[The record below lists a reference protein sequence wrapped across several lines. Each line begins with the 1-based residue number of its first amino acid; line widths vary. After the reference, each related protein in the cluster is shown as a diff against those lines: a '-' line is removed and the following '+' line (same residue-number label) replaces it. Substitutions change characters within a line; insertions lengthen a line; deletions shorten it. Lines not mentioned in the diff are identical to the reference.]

1 MAKVEALPYDDR
13 TVYSVAAFNRGVGQ
27 WLSRLP
33 TVWVEGEV
41 TEFRRHERWATVFFT
56 LKDPADGS
64 CVGVAMARGRFD
76 ALRLDLSDGERVH
89 VFGRPELYEQR
100 GEFKLRALTIERFG
114 VGAHLASLE
123 RLKVALAAEGL
134 FSDSRKRPLPLLP
147 RRIGIVTGNDA
158 AAKRDVVTTIRTRF
172 PPAAVL
178 VAETYVQGPRAAAE
192 IVAAIGALCEQEDV
206 DVVILTRGGGSFEDL
221 LPFSDERVVRA
232 VAECPV
238 PVVSA
243 VGHEQD
249 TPLCDL
255 AADVRASTPTAAG
268 KLVVPELAEL
278 FGRLDRAR
286 GALARSVR
294 RSLDAGPAAT
304 YALRRAAPRAASH
317 GPRAGGSTARA
328 HARTAA
334 AGAGARGRAQAGG
347 AREER
352 REARGVVTCAN
363 TRARVRDRPDGLR
376 RRRSLVLRR
385 LRGHACG
392 RHARR
397 RRLRRARRGRQTVT
411 EPAEQTFEQAQAEL
425 EQIVERLERG
435 QAPLDE
441 ALKLWERG
449 EELYAFC
456 KAKLDAA
463 EGRVEELAR
472 RAEQSRPPET
482 TANGG

>member
-1 MAKVEALPYDDR
+1 MLHFETSSALSRDYAAPVAKVEALPYDDR

-33 TVWVEGEV
+33 TVWVEGEI
-41 TEFRRHERWATVFFT
+41 TELRRHERWATVFFT

-76 ALRLDLSDGERVH
+76 ALRLDLADGERVH

-123 RLKVALAAEGL
+123 RLKATLAAEGL
-134 FSDSRKRPLPLLP
+134 FADARKRPLPYLP

-158 AAKRDVVTTIRTRF
+158 AAKRDVVTTICSRF
-172 PPAAVL
+172 PPASVL

-192 IVAAIGALCEQEDV
+192 IVAAIGALCEHPDV
-206 DVVILTRGGGSFEDL
+206 DVVVLTRGGGSFEDL

-268 KLVVPELAEL
+268 KLVVPELTEL

-286 GALARSVR
+286 GDARAQRPALARSR
-294 RSLDAGPAAT
+294 PAAT
-304 YALRRAAPRAASH
+304 HAFRRAAPRSASQR
-317 GPRAGGSTARA
+317 PRAGGAALGA

-334 AGAGARGRAQAGG
+334 AGAGPRGRAEAGG
-347 AREER
+347 AREQC

-363 TRARVRDRPDGLR
+363 T
-376 RRRSLVLRR
+376 
-385 LRGHACG
+385 
-392 RHARR
+392 
-397 RRLRRARRGRQTVT
+397 
-411 EPAEQTFEQAQAEL
+411 
-425 EQIVERLERG
+425 
-435 QAPLDE
+435 
-441 ALKLWERG
+441 
-449 EELYAFC
+449 
-456 KAKLDAA
+456 
-463 EGRVEELAR
+463 
-472 RAEQSRPPET
+472 
-482 TANGG
+482 

>member
-41 TEFRRHERWATVFFT
+41 TELRRHERWATVFFT

-123 RLKVALAAEGL
+123 RLKATLAAEGL
-134 FSDSRKRPLPLLP
+134 FSDARKRPLPLLP
-147 RRIGIVTGNDA
+147 RRIGVVTGNDA

-192 IVAAIGALCEQEDV
+192 IVAAIGALCEHEDV
-206 DVVILTRGGGSFEDL
+206 DVVVLTRGGGSFEDL

-268 KLVVPELAEL
+268 KLVVPELTEL

-286 GALARSVR
+286 GALARNVR
-294 RSLDAGPAAT
+294 RSLD
-304 YALRRAAPRAASH
+304 
-317 GPRAGGSTARA
+317 
-328 HARTAA
+328 
-334 AGAGARGRAQAGG
+334 
-347 AREER
+347 
-352 REARGVVTCAN
+352 
-363 TRARVRDRPDGLR
+363 RDRQRLT
-376 RRRSLVLRR
+376 RS
-385 LRGHACG
+385 
-392 RHARR
+392 
-397 RRLRRARRGRQTVT
+397 
-411 EPAEQTFEQAQAEL
+411 
-425 EQIVERLERG
+425 VERLRARPRVALEREGQRLEHTRERLRQAPALAVERKRAALEKSAAKLVALSPVQTLERG
-435 QAPLDE
+435 
-441 ALKLWERG
+441 
-449 EELYAFC
+449 YAIVRTDSGDVV
-456 KAKLDAA
+456 ASSSAVSAGAQVD
-463 EGRVEELAR
+463 V
-472 RAEQSRPPET
+472 T
-482 TANGG
+482 VANGGFAARVEKVRQ

>member
-13 TVYSVAAFNRGVGQ
+13 TVYSVAAFNRGIGQ

-41 TEFRRHERWATVFFT
+41 TELRRHERWATVFFT

-64 CVGVAMARGRFD
+64 CAGVAMARGRFD

-89 VFGRPELYEQR
+89 VFGRPELYEPR

-123 RLKVALAAEGL
+123 RLKATLAAEGL
-134 FSDSRKRPLPLLP
+134 FADARKRTLPFVP

-158 AAKRDVVTTIRTRF
+158 AAKRDIVTTIRSRF
-172 PPAAVL
+172 PPASVL
-178 VAETYVQGPRAAAE
+178 IAETYVQGSRAAAE
-192 IVAAIGALCEQEDV
+192 IVAAIGALCEHPDI
-206 DVVILTRGGGSFEDL
+206 DVVVLTRGGGSFEDL

-286 GALARSVR
+286 GALGRNVR
-294 RSLDAGPAAT
+294 RSLD
-304 YALRRAAPRAASH
+304 
-317 GPRAGGSTARA
+317 
-328 HARTAA
+328 
-334 AGAGARGRAQAGG
+334 
-347 AREER
+347 
-352 REARGVVTCAN
+352 
-363 TRARVRDRPDGLR
+363 RDRQ
-376 RRRSLVLRR
+376 R
-385 LRGHACG
+385 LTGS
-392 RHARR
+392 
-397 RRLRRARRGRQTVT
+397 
-411 EPAEQTFEQAQAEL
+411 
-425 EQIVERLERG
+425 VERLRARPRIALEREGQRLERTRERLRLAPALAVERKRAVLERSAAKLGALSPVQTLERG
-435 QAPLDE
+435 
-441 ALKLWERG
+441 
-449 EELYAFC
+449 YAIVRTDSGDVVASASGLSAGAHVDVTLADGGFG
-456 KAKLDAA
+456 A
-463 EGRVEELAR
+463 RVEEVT
-472 RAEQSRPPET
+472 P
-482 TANGG
+482 